1 MVVPEVVPEVVVPEV
16 VVPEVVEPE
25 VVPVVVVPE
34 VVPEVVP
41 VVVVPVVVPE
51 VVPEVLP
58 ESVVPEVLPEV
69 VPLVEPAL
77 SEAVQALKKASDEHK
92 QAPVSTESHLRFIG
106 LGEKWKGRKLRPT
119 AELLHEVY

>member
-1 MVVPEVVPEVVVPEV
+1 VVVPEVVPDV

-41 VVVVPVVVPE
+41 VPVVVVPVVVVPE
-51 VVPEVLP
+51 VVPEV
-58 ESVVPEVLPEV
+58 
-69 VPLVEPAL
+69 VPLVEPAF

-106 LGEKWKGRKLRPT
+106 LGKSGKEENCGLKPIFYTKVNDAIYT
-119 AELLHEVY
+119 